1 MNICSTDI
9 RMTEAECLAAGKK
22 FKPVQKGCLDW
33 DQKTALRTMHKE
45 CRNAKSW
52 WNNKTS

>member
-9 RMTEAECLAAGKK
+9 RMTEAECEAAGKK
-22 FKPVQKGCLDW
+22 FKPSAKGCLDW